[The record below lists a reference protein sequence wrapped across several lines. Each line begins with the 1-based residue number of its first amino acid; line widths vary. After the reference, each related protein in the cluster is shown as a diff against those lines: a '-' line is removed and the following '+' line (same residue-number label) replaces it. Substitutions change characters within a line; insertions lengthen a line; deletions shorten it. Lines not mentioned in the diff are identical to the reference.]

1 MTELL
6 APAGDER
13 SAYAALRAG
22 ADAVYLGLTRF
33 SAREGA
39 ENFCISALEKL
50 SREAHLL
57 GAKVYVA
64 LNTLVKD
71 EELPAF
77 FAQAREA
84 WNAGADAILLQDI
97 FLGRKLKETYPEITL
112 HLSTQAGCCNIY
124 GAQLAKEC
132 GFSRV
137 VLARETPIGDIPAI
151 AQLIEAEAFV
161 QGALCTCFSGQCYFS
176 SFAGNNSGNRG
187 RCKQPC
193 RKKYTI
199 DRAGFDAPA
208 YALSLSDLSV
218 GEDVQKLL
226 DAGVVSLKI
235 EGRMRSPA
243 YVAAAVSYYR
253 ALLDGKPAGEAF
265 SEMRRAYNRGDYTR
279 GLAFGQDARLLS
291 RDVQGHIGERIG
303 EIVRAQGKAYLCKSD
318 YAAEQGDGFK
328 VLRGGKEVGGARF
341 FAPARDGFL
350 LTSPEKLRIGDEV
363 RLTLCAKS
371 EEHAL
376 ALRRL
381 RTVDV
386 CVTLLAGQ
394 PMRAVCEGVGLE
406 GEVCEAAKNAPLSE
420 ADVAANF
427 SKVDALPFSP
437 RVTVHTD
444 GVFVPKSVLN
454 AFRRAFYEKLYDAL
468 SPARAP
474 LAERTPV
481 VPVLLLAESA
491 QTAAIVPAG
500 FAANT
505 DLVIEKLSDDQHTA
519 LTKGAWLYL
528 PPLFTQADEALLA
541 SVLREAE
548 GIYCEGTYGV
558 FLAKKYGCKLFA
570 GTGWNLSNRVAVA
583 AALEVAEYVA
593 LSKELTVREQDALS
607 AARTFVLSGGD
618 CKLMDL
624 CYCPFE
630 KSCKTCD
637 RRAVYH
643 LTDEA
648 GRAFPLRRYALV
660 GGCRFEVYNC
670 LPLAA
675 GVGRAGA
682 LVDCSLGDKTVLKNV
697 RDPAA
702 VLPASTRGHGARSLL

>member
-6 APAGDER
+6 APAGNEK

-33 SAREGA
+33 SARESA
-39 ENFCISALEKL
+39 ENFCVSALEKVT
-50 SREAHLL
+50 REAHLL

-71 EELPAF
+71 EELTAF

-112 HLSTQAGCCNIY
+112 HLSTQAGCCNVY

-137 VLARETPIGDIPAI
+137 VLARETPIEDIPAI
-151 AQLIEAEAFV
+151 AQLLEVEAFV

-218 GEDVQKLL
+218 GEDVQKLV
-226 DAGVVSLKI
+226 DAGVGSLKI

-291 RDVQGHIGERIG
+291 RDVQGHIGEKVG
-303 EIVRAQGKAYLCKSD
+303 EIVRLQGKDYFCKSD
-318 YAAEQGDGFK
+318 YSAEHGDGFK
-328 VLRGGKEVGGARF
+328 VLRGGKEVCGARF

-350 LTSPEKLRIGDEV
+350 LTSPEKLHIGDEV

-371 EEHAL
+371 EEKAL

-381 RTVDV
+381 RTVEV

-394 PMRAVCEGVGLE
+394 SMRAVCEGVELT

-420 ADVAANF
+420 ADVRENF
-427 SKVDALPFSP
+427 SKVDVLSLAP
-437 RVTVHTD
+437 RVTVQTD
-444 GVFVPKSVLN
+444 GVFVPRSVLN

-474 LAERTPV
+474 LSERTPFI
-481 VPVLLLAESA
+481 PSLSFEKST
-491 QTAAIVPAG
+491 QSAAIVPAG
-500 FAANT
+500 IAANT
-505 DLVIEKLSDDQHTA
+505 DLVIEKLSDYQSAA

-541 SVLREAE
+541 PVLREAE

-583 AALEVAEYVA
+583 AALERAEYVA

-607 AARTFVLSGGD
+607 AERTFVLSGGD

-624 CYCPFE
+624 CYCPFG
-630 KSCKTCD
+630 KSCRTCD
-637 RRAVYH
+637 RRVVYR

-648 GRAFPLRRYALV
+648 GRAFPLRRYAAA

-675 GVGRAGA
+675 GVGMAGA